1 MAFSVP
7 LCLPGSFPS
16 LQLRLI
22 ILNPLNHGGLLDW
35 FLVHAL
41 CLKRALQSPGL
52 LLGRELLWDLTLGV
66 GGGGIGCWVLPGPT
80 LCCSGVLPRGWQ
92 SARGLRGASPL
103 PGVPTWVVGQ
113 MQAPATS
120 ARRPSQLCGL
130 GQGTA
135 LSEHSRS
142 VPICSS
148 LQPCPGGSSQLRGRK
163 GSQDSEVR
171 GWPGTPAPELRHRL
185 AREEHRTSESPGCP
199 TVESSVCLCQSLGG
213 RVSPPPLDGGGCPG
227 PGWHH

>member
-1 MAFSVP
+1 M
-7 LCLPGSFPS
+7 GPS
-16 LQLRLI
+16 RTDPVLQWG
-22 ILNPLNHGGLLDW
+22 N
-35 FLVHAL
+35 
-41 CLKRALQSPGL
+41 
-52 LLGRELLWDLTLGV
+52 GV
-66 GGGGIGCWVLPGPT
+66 Q
-80 LCCSGVLPRGWQ
+80 PRGWQ

-113 MQAPATS
+113 MQALATS

-142 VPICSS
+142 VPVCSS

-163 GSQDSEVR
+163 GSQDSEVQ

-185 AREEHRTSESPGCP
+185 VREEHRTSESPGCP
-199 TVESSVCLCQSLGG
+199 TVDSSVCLCQSLCG